1 MSAPRTLSEI
11 KQWIA
16 TRVGREVGVA
26 PDDLDPGRSFDS
38 YGLDSLNAAMIAGEL
53 EDWSGCSLSATLLFE
68 CPTVDTLASYLAG
81 VIGQTSTPS
90 GLSGGRESG
99 LLGIVLG
106 GERMPFKER
115 LAKFSAFR
123 KSLPAEAYLRVLDSS
138 SGAEVTVIDSVSR
151 EPRKMLMFGSNNYLG
166 LAHHPHVIE
175 RVEAATRRYGVGLAG
190 PAVLNGY
197 STLHRELEERLSA
210 FKHCEDTLI
219 FPTGYAANVGLLTSL
234 PVRGDLIVFDEYIHA
249 SIYDGLRLG
258 AAKLASFAHNDAAAL
273 DATLGER
280 ATGQDA
286 FVIVE
291 GVYSMDGDLSPLD
304 AIVPIC
310 ERHNALLVVDDAH
323 ATGVVGPGG
332 RGTAAHFGVEDR
344 VPVQV
349 GTFSKAF
356 GAVGGFV
363 SGTKEII
370 DHLRFLARPYV
381 FSATLPPP
389 IVAAVL
395 AGLDIMEREPQH
407 LEQLRANV
415 RYAEQQLA
423 AIGVTVTP
431 QAAILAIHAAPG
443 MNVRIAARHF
453 HEAGIF
459 LNAVEYP
466 AVPRDKERFRVG
478 MSSVH
483 TRAQIDRLVASVA
496 ELWSTHGAAR

>member
-1 MSAPRTLSEI
+1 MSSPRTLTEI

-16 TRVGREVGVA
+16 ARVGREVGVPA
-26 PDDLDPGRSFDS
+26 EEIDPNRSFDT

-53 EDWSGCSLSATLLFE
+53 EDWSGSALSATLLFE
-68 CPTVDTLASYLAG
+68 CPTVDTLAAYLAG
-81 VIGQTSTPS
+81 VIGQTSS
-90 GLSGGRESG
+90 AAGLSGGRESG

-106 GERMPFKER
+106 GERMPLKER

-123 KSLPAEAYLRVLDSS
+123 DTLPPEAYLRVLDASD
-138 SGAEVTVIDSVSR
+138 GAAVTVLDTVTGAPR
-151 EPRKMLMFGSNNYLG
+151 EMIMFGSNNYLG
-166 LAHHPHVIE
+166 LANHPHVIE
-175 RVEAATRRYGVGLAG
+175 RVAAAVRRFGIGLAG
-190 PAVLNGY
+190 PPVLNGY
-197 STLHRELEERLSA
+197 SKLHRELEERLSA

-219 FPTGYAANVGLLTSL
+219 FPTGYAANVGLMTSL
-234 PVRGDLIVFDEYIHA
+234 PVRGDLIAFDEYIHA
-249 SIYDGLRLG
+249 SIYDGLRMG
-258 AAKLASFAHNDAAAL
+258 TAKLASFPHNDAAAL

-286 FVIVE
+286 FVVVE
-291 GVYSMDGDLSPLD
+291 GVYSMDGDLAPLD

-310 ERHNALLVVDDAH
+310 ERRNALLVLDDAH

-332 RGTAAHFGVEDR
+332 RGSASHFGVEDR
-344 VPVQV
+344 VHAQV

-363 SGTKEII
+363 SASKPII

-381 FSATLPPP
+381 FSATLPPA
-389 IVAAVL
+389 IVAGVL
-395 AGLDIMEREPQH
+395 AGLDVMEREPQH

-415 RYAEQQLA
+415 AYAQQQLA
-423 AIGVTVTP
+423 AIGVEVTP

-443 MNVRIAARHF
+443 MNVRSAARHF
-453 HEAGIF
+453 HESGIF

-478 MSSVH
+478 LSSVH
-483 TRAQIDRLVASVA
+483 TREHIDRLVGAVA
-496 ELWSTHGAAR
+496 ELWSAHGAAR